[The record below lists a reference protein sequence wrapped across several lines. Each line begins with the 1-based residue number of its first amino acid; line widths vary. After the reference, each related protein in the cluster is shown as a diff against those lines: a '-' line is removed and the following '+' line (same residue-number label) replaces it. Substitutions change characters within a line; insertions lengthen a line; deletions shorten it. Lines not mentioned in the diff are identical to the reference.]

1 MKPMRKWLL
10 PALTCLIVVGAAILP
25 PQVSKFRDLRQFGQV
40 HTEALEAD
48 DLPVRE
54 PATLLDRMAL
64 YSGQYSS
71 EHPILSFRDVA
82 YSEEDSEGIEL
93 ARTTQELLI
102 NAGILPE
109 WFSREEPFGMVI
121 ISRLLLLDPAEGN
134 AAQEPSAFWDAE
146 WFYDSNKKYQKSVH
160 VVLDAETGLPIDLF
174 VNDTNMSQ
182 WLSGETQ
189 ELRLLAERFF
199 NLLGLEAQEVDSSG
213 AGFVPGQ
220 TLSYTIQDS
229 PIGFDVSYGPTV
241 LSIALR
247 FNQWYQGGN
256 GSDSTRGFDG

>member
-1 MKPMRKWLL
+1 MKPVRKWLL
-10 PALTCLIVVGAAILP
+10 PALTCLMVVGAATLP
-25 PQVSKFRDLRQFGQV
+25 PQVSRLRDLRQFGQV

-54 PATLLDRMAL
+54 PLTLLDRVAL
-64 YSGQYSS
+64 YSGQHSS
-71 EHPILSFRDVA
+71 EHPILSFRDTA
-82 YSEEDSEGIEL
+82 YSEEDSEGREL

-109 WFSREEPFGMVI
+109 WFSREEPFGRVE

-134 AAQEPSAFWDAE
+134 AAQEPSAFWDVE
-146 WFYDSNKKYQKSVH
+146 WFYDSDKKYQKYVH
-160 VVLDAETGLPIDLF
+160 AVLDAETGLPIDLF
-174 VNDTNMSQ
+174 VNDTDMSQ
-182 WLSGETQ
+182 WFSSGTQ

-199 NLLGLEAQEVDSSG
+199 NLLGLEAQEVDPSG

-220 TLSYTIQDS
+220 SLSYTIQDS
-229 PIGFDVSYGPTV
+229 PIGFDVSCGPNV
-241 LSIALR
+241 LSISLR

-256 GSDSTRGFDG
+256 GGDSTPN

>member
-1 MKPMRKWLL
+1 MKLVRKWLF
-10 PALTCLIVVGAAILP
+10 PALTCLIVVMAALLP
-25 PQVSKFRDLRQFGQV
+25 PHISQLRDAKQFGQT
-40 HTEALEAD
+40 HTEMLEVD
-48 DLPVRE
+48 NLPVRE
-54 PATLLDRMAL
+54 PLTLLDRMEL
-64 YSGQYSS
+64 YSGQHSS

-82 YSEEDSEGIEL
+82 YSEADSEGIEL
-93 ARTTQELLI
+93 ARTTQELLV

-134 AAQEPSAFWDAE
+134 AAREPSAFWDVE
-146 WFYDSNKKYQKSVH
+146 WFYDSDKKHQKSVH
-160 VVLDAETGLPIDLF
+160 AVLDAETGLPIDLF
-174 VNDTNMSQ
+174 VNDTNMAQ

-199 NLLGLEAQEVDSSG
+199 KLLGLEAQEVDSSG

-220 TLSYTIQDS
+220 SLSCTIQDS
-229 PIGFDVSYGPTV
+229 PVGYDVSWGPNV
-241 LSIALR
+241 LSISLR
-247 FNQWYQGGN
+247 FDQWYQGGN